1 MPSQPRVRLGLS
13 WLVAIGVLLF
23 LTNLYP
29 LLKLAQRSFLTEG
42 RFTLEHLAW
51 AFQSSQVRTAL
62 FNSLFTAGAST
73 VIAVLLAVPLAA
85 LTEKTDLWGRGLI
98 RLAILS
104 PLVIPPHI
112 LAISWQQWA
121 GPVGYLQRAIRS
133 VFGLF
138 GPLWTLYGPGGIIL
152 LLSFFSL
159 PVAYLTVVAGLKRIP
174 RSVEEAAMC
183 EGATGWQVWRHIVLP
198 LVRPHVAAA
207 TILAFLGGLGNFG
220 IPALLGIPAQYSTLP
235 TLIYRQVASLSTS
248 AFGRSASLGLLFG
261 LPVLLVLAVQSRILG
276 RGEESSPGDAGEK
289 GMVYPLARWKAPVFG
304 LLLGLIVFSVGGP
317 LFSVAMTGLIKAY
330 GLPLAWENLTLDH
343 FRFVLFELDR
353 TRVAARNSVILSA
366 GAAALSALFAAVVGY
381 AVSRAR
387 ARWLQVI
394 VNLPY
399 ALPGIVFALSL
410 ILGWITPP
418 IPGLRIYGTLWIIF
432 VAYLGRFL
440 ALALQPVSAA
450 WQQVDPSIEEAAKV
464 DGAGFGQALVFVL
477 GPLIAPSLGVAALL
491 VFLQA
496 LVELTLSALLA
507 GSGTETL
514 GWLIFGLEQGGYTT
528 QSAALSTVLL
538 LTLLAFAGLLGLL
551 RRRAAS

>member
-1 MPSQPRVRLGLS
+1 YQ
-13 WLVAIGVLLF
+13 LVF
-23 LTNLYP
+23 
-29 LLKLAQRSFLTEG
+29 
-42 RFTLEHLAW
+42 
-51 AFQSSQVRTAL
+51 
-62 FNSLFTAGAST
+62 
-73 VIAVLLAVPLAA
+73 
-85 LTEKTDLWGRGLI
+85 
-98 RLAILS
+98 
-104 PLVIPPHI
+104 
-112 LAISWQQWA
+112 
-121 GPVGYLQRAIRS
+121 
-133 VFGLF
+133 
-138 GPLWTLYGPGGIIL
+138 
-152 LLSFFSL
+152 FFSSRRRHTRFSRDWSSDVCSSDL
-159 PVAYLTVVAGLKRIP
+159 IP

-343 FRFVLFELDR
+343 FRFVLLELDR

-410 ILGWITPP
+410 IFGWISPPIPGLRLFGARWTVVVAALRRFLALSLIFGWISPP

-477 GPLIAPSLGVAALL
+477 GPLIAPSLGVA
-491 VFLQA
+491 
-496 LVELTLSALLA
+496 
-507 GSGTETL
+507 
-514 GWLIFGLEQGGYTT
+514 
-528 QSAALSTVLL
+528 
-538 LTLLAFAGLLGLL
+538 
-551 RRRAAS
+551 